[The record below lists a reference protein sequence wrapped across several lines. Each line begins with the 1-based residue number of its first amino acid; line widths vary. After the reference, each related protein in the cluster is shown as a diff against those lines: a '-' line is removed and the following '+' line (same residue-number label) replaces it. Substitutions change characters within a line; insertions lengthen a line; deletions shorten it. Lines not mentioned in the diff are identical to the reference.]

1 MRPRSFFPLGVS
13 SGGFAS
19 LAVRLTGRRTSI
31 LGFTRPR
38 LVVGGSMLAF
48 AFLVS
53 LRLRGTPPLAVAPA
67 QLSAPLA

>member
-1 MRPRSFFPLGVS
+1 MTP
-13 SGGFAS
+13 
-19 LAVRLTGRRTSI
+19 LTGRRTSI